1 MVAEH
6 QIIIADGQF
15 LIVEGLHPFLLKAF
29 GIKIIHIVSDKAE
42 LGTVALEHP
51 HAVLIIDPM
60 LLGFIDLSEFR
71 TFLKAHPLLQV
82 LVLTN
87 SLSRNEFSELNAM
100 GIRNIILKTADRDE
114 LMAAIHAALSGK
126 KYFCQAVLDILTE
139 IRPGKGGTREPVHL
153 TQTEIEIVRA
163 VAEGF
168 TTKQIAVSK
177 HISYHTV
184 MTHRKNIF
192 RKLNVNNASEL
203 VMYAIRA
210 GIIDAIEYNI

>member
-1 MVAEH
+1 MVPEP

-15 LIVEGLHPFLLKAF
+15 LIVEGLHPFLFKTF
-29 GIKIIHIVSDKAE
+29 GINVIRIVSEKAE
-42 LGTVALEHP
+42 LVAAASEHP
-51 HAVLIIDPM
+51 HAVLIIDP
-60 LLGFIDLSEFR
+60 LLLNFTDLSEFR
-71 TFLKAHPLLQV
+71 NFLKAHPLLQP

-100 GIRNIILKTADRDE
+100 GIRNIILKTAGRDE
-114 LMAAIHAALSGK
+114 LMAAMHAALAGK
-126 KYFCQAVLDILTE
+126 KYFCQAVLDIITE
-139 IRPGKGGTREPVHL
+139 IQPGKGMVREPFHL

-163 VAEGF
+163 VAEGY

-210 GIIDAIEYNI
+210 GIIDTIEYNI